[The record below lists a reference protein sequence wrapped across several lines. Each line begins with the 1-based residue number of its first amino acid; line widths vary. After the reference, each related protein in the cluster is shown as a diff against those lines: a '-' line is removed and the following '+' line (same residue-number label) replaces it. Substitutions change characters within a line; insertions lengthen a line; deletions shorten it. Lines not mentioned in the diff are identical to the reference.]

1 MQTTRTGR
9 GQSGPDA
16 HASPAISRRTRVV
29 WFAFASAMTLGCGL
43 LLALESKP
51 APRSDGL
58 ALAALVAAAPS
69 NLSEAV
75 LNTRVKVEPG
85 RWQSIVIHHSGQAA
99 GSPAS
104 IARDHEAQNLRGL
117 GHHFVIGN
125 GAGMDDGELHVGYRW
140 LDQLPGAHAAG
151 ANGDWYNIN
160 AISIC
165 LVGDGNRRPFTDAQM
180 VRLNQLVESLAR
192 ELNIP
197 HSQIVLHSDIAPA
210 SDPGVLFPSARFQQM
225 LDSVR

>member
-9 GQSGPDA
+9 GQTGSDA

-29 WFAFASAMTLGCGL
+29 WCAFVGAMTLGCGL
-43 LLALESKP
+43 LLALESNP
-51 APRSDGL
+51 VPRSDGL
-58 ALAALVAAAPS
+58 ALPALVAAAPGNS
-69 NLSEAV
+69 IEAIFK
-75 LNTRVKVEPG
+75 TRSTMEPG
-85 RWQSIVIHHSGQAA
+85 RWQAIVVHHSGQTA

-104 IARDHEAQNLRGL
+104 ISRDHEAHNLRGL

-151 ANGDWYNIN
+151 ASGDWYNLN

-165 LVGDGNRRPFTDAQM
+165 IVGDGNRRPFTDAQM
-180 VRLNQLVESLAR
+180 ARLGQLIEALAR

-197 HSQIVLHSDIAPA
+197 RSAIVLHTDVAPV

-225 LDSVR
+225 LGAVR